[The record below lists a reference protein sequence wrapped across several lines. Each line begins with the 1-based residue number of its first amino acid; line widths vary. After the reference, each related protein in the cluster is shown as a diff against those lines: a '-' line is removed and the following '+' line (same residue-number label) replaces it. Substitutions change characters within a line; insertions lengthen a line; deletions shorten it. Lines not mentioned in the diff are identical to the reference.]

1 MKSVVKWI
9 RTRLSQVQHDLRF
22 LITNL
27 PMLLRISVHF
37 SFLLLVSLKLLVVA
51 LYEESLLAIPVYKDG
66 SNC

>member
-1 MKSVVKWI
+1 
-9 RTRLSQVQHDLRF
+9 
-22 LITNL
+22 
-27 PMLLRISVHF
+27 MLLRISVHF